1 MNQRLLLVALCAG
14 LAAPAAAAAQNV
26 PATPVSRGSSAAAE
40 LPPVDS
46 VAAAALSSVRPM
58 NADGTG
64 ERRHDDRRWV
74 RTAKWS
80 LLAAATGF
88 GAYALANSRADRADS
103 RAQLG
108 IVGGQLA
115 LLGSVG
121 LFIYDLRP
129 HDHTPENIPYEQ
141 SSPAPATA
149 ADPGGGTPAPR

>member
-1 MNQRLLLVALCAG
+1 MNQKLLLVALCAG
-14 LAAPAAAAAQNV
+14 LAAPAAAQDV
-26 PATPVSRGSSAAAE
+26 PATPVAGGSASTVA
-40 LPPVDS
+40 LPDVDS
-46 VAAAALSSVRPM
+46 VAAAALASVRPM
-58 NADGTG
+58 NTDATTG
-64 ERRHDDRRWV
+64 ERRWV

-88 GAYALANSRADRADS
+88 GAYALANSRADRADR

-129 HDHTPENIPYEQ
+129 HDHTPENIPFEQ
-141 SSPAPATA
+141 SSPAPAATS